1 MCLGEEIYCMV
12 CKNVM
17 YSYKDDNDKGENLF
31 TCCEHFEDCFAEDL
45 KYIDIIHHYNDTCKA
60 CEKKIKHGRKKNY
73 VR

>member
-17 YSYKDDNDKGENLF
+17 YSYKDDNDEGENLF

-45 KYIDIIHHYNDTCKA
+45 KYIDIIL
-60 CEKKIKHGRKKNY
+60 
-73 VR
+73 